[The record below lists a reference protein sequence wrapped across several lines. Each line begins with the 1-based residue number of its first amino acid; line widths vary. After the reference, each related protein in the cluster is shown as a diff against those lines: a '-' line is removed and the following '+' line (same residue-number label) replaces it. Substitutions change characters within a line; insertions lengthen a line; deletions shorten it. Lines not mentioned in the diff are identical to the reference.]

1 MSLPVAIRNTLL
13 NNEALVNYTGNRI
26 YNLRFPQDDTS
37 EAVAFSVSNNVKDS
51 MYAGTSVLLSPEV
64 RLTLRAKTLAK
75 LEDMRSTIHDQ
86 FNVAEVA
93 VNEYGAVQ
101 CQIDDMGSEYDDA
114 LDVYHHYTTLN
125 LKMRT

>member
-1 MSLPVAIRNTLL
+1 M
-13 NNEALVNYTGNRI
+13 
-26 YNLRFPQDDTS
+26 RFPQDDTS
-37 EAVAFSVSNNVKDS
+37 EAVAFNISNNVNDA
-51 MYAGTSVLLSPEV
+51 MYAGTSVLLHPEV

-93 VNEYGAVQ
+93 VSEYGAVQ
-101 CQIDDMGSEYDDA
+101 CQVDDMGAEYDDA